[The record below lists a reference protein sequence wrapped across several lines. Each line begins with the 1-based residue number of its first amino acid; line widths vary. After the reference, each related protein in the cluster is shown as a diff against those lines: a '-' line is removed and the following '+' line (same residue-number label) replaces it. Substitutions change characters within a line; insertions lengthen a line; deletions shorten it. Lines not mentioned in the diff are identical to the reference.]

1 MHDVYSSHRVFL
13 LLKTKLQKRYLVT
26 LRKSVRTAVSSLLVG
41 ALLALMGCGSSKATL
56 RVLNATPNESQIDVS
71 LDSTSFATSVSYGTA
86 TGYSS
91 VTSGSR
97 DLEIYPSG
105 VTTAYIN
112 ATIDLSSGSTYT
124 VMSANVLSN
133 ASALLLTD
141 DNSTPSSNTAE
152 LRIVNA
158 SPGLGTVDVY
168 VVSPGTNLS
177 SVSPTISNFAFEG
190 VSDYKSLTAGTAYEV
205 YFTSPDEKTALVDSG
220 PVTYSNGQIRTM
232 VTLNGNAGGYTLTTL
247 DDLN

>member
-1 MHDVYSSHRVFL
+1 MTLVSIIRSSNTVALVPEAKISFAFSRSPSLLRLTARRAATIEPRIQAPPIKIRALKQRPKSNSTLLSTIRASMGLQWYVTVLAQFLFPTSLTILYTLETLSLQRPNMHDVYSSHRVFL
-13 LLKTKLQKRYLVT
+13 LLKTKLQKGYLVT

-112 ATIDLSSGSTYT
+112 ATIDLSSGSTT
-124 VMSANVLSN
+124 RSCRPTSFPTR
-133 ASALLLTD
+133 ALC
-141 DNSTPSSNTAE
+141 
-152 LRIVNA
+152 
-158 SPGLGTVDVY
+158 Y
-168 VVSPGTNLS
+168 
-177 SVSPTISNFAFEG
+177 
-190 VSDYKSLTAGTAYEV
+190 
-205 YFTSPDEKTALVDSG
+205 
-220 PVTYSNGQIRTM
+220 
-232 VTLNGNAGGYTLTTL
+232 
-247 DDLN
+247 

>member
-1 MHDVYSSHRVFL
+1 
-13 LLKTKLQKRYLVT
+13 VT
-26 LRKSVRTAVSSLLVG
+26 LRETVRTAVSSLLVG

-112 ATIDLSSGSTYT
+112 TTIDLSSGSTYT

-141 DNSTPSSNTAE
+141 DNSTPSIKHCRTADRQCITW
-152 LRIVNA
+152 LRNGGCLCCIA
-158 SPGLGTVDVY
+158 R
-168 VVSPGTNLS
+168 
-177 SVSPTISNFAFEG
+177 
-190 VSDYKSLTAGTAYEV
+190 YKPEFRVAH
-205 YFTSPDEKTALVDSG
+205 
-220 PVTYSNGQIRTM
+220 N
-232 VTLNGNAGGYTLTTL
+232 
-247 DDLN
+247 

>member
-1 MHDVYSSHRVFL
+1 MGLQWYVTVLAQFLFPTSLTILYTLETLSLQRPNMHDVYSSHRVFL
-13 LLKTKLQKRYLVT
+13 LLKTKLQKGYLVT

-112 ATIDLSSGSTYT
+112 ATIDLSSGSTT
-124 VMSANVLSN
+124 RSCRPTSFPTR
-133 ASALLLTD
+133 ALC
-141 DNSTPSSNTAE
+141 
-152 LRIVNA
+152 
-158 SPGLGTVDVY
+158 Y
-168 VVSPGTNLS
+168 
-177 SVSPTISNFAFEG
+177 
-190 VSDYKSLTAGTAYEV
+190 
-205 YFTSPDEKTALVDSG
+205 
-220 PVTYSNGQIRTM
+220 
-232 VTLNGNAGGYTLTTL
+232 
-247 DDLN
+247 

>member
-13 LLKTKLQKRYLVT
+13 LLKTKLQKGYLVT

-105 VTTAYIN
+105 VTSLHQHN
-112 ATIDLSSGSTYT
+112 NRFEFGQHLHGHVGQRPFQRERFAT
-124 VMSANVLSN
+124 N
-133 ASALLLTD
+133 
-141 DNSTPSSNTAE
+141 
-152 LRIVNA
+152 R
-158 SPGLGTVDVY
+158 
-168 VVSPGTNLS
+168 
-177 SVSPTISNFAFEG
+177 
-190 VSDYKSLTAGTAYEV
+190 
-205 YFTSPDEKTALVDSG
+205 
-220 PVTYSNGQIRTM
+220 R
-232 VTLNGNAGGYTLTTL
+232 
-247 DDLN
+247 